1 MYITININSIE
12 GGTFIVLLIIVWW
25 CIRTDSVPRT
35 LRGLFIFCAT
45 LTLYGDYPSPNHIQ
59 NLT

>member
-25 CIRTDSVPRT
+25 WYKNR
-35 LRGLFIFCAT
+35 
-45 LTLYGDYPSPNHIQ
+45 
-59 NLT
+59 